1 MTTIWGL
8 SPGVL
13 VTAAPIYEIKGL
25 VNLEI

>member
-13 VTAAPIYEIKGL
+13 VTAASIYEIKGL
-25 VNLEI
+25 ANLEI